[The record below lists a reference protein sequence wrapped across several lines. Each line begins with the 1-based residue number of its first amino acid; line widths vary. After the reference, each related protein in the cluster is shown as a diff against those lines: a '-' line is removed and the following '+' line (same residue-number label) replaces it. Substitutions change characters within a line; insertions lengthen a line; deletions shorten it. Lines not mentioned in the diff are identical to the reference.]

1 MRASYIK
8 TTTKNKE
15 AAGSHTKVLIFL
27 FYLFPDKKGKTSHF
41 GISYYKIN
49 QQNYYFR
56 IFLVKYLNAELVADR
71 MPAVICHCNISQHNS
86 ENTPEKGGVLVKE
99 NTESTYM
106 CKFRLDYYDFS
117 LIVHISGDFD
127 QRHK

>member
-27 FYLFPDKKGKTSHF
+27 FYLFSDKKGKTSHF

-49 QQNYYFR
+49 
-56 IFLVKYLNAELVADR
+56 
-71 MPAVICHCNISQHNS
+71 
-86 ENTPEKGGVLVKE
+86 
-99 NTESTYM
+99 
-106 CKFRLDYYDFS
+106 
-117 LIVHISGDFD
+117 
-127 QRHK
+127 

>member
-27 FYLFPDKKGKTSHF
+27 FYLFSDKKGKTSHF

-56 IFLVKYLNAELVADR
+56 IFLVKYLNAEVV
-71 MPAVICHCNISQHNS
+71 VIGCLLSYATATYPSTIHKIHL
-86 ENTPEKGGVLVKE
+86 KKE
-99 NTESTYM
+99 E
-106 CKFRLDYYDFS
+106 F
-117 LIVHISGDFD
+117 
-127 QRHK
+127 